1 MLYFHRIGVSKGID
15 ANKTS
20 KSKECAVCHCWYC
33 LNKRF
38 KFQPNVYNRAHD
50 LLMMSMSLS
59 NIAILNIKGSDYCC
73 INNGMSKNEAINVMQ
88 ITDLTKKT
96 EKLQNNLFIII
107 YKNGSQKFNVWG
119 Y

>member
-1 MLYFHRIGVSKGID
+1 
-15 ANKTS
+15 
-20 KSKECAVCHCWYC
+20 
-33 LNKRF
+33 
-38 KFQPNVYNRAHD
+38 
-50 LLMMSMSLS
+50 MMSMNLN

-88 ITDLTKKT
+88 ITDLTKKN
-96 EKLQNNLFIII
+96 EKLQNNPFIII